1 MIVRVV
7 KFNFQ
12 RVYTDDF
19 IRLFESKKDKIRSFK
34 GCHYLE
40 MLQGEREHSN
50 VFFTYSYWESEDALN
65 EYRHSEMFK
74 DTWSTI
80 KPWFAQ
86 KPEAISTTKLYD
98 LR

>member
-12 RVYTDDF
+12 RAHTDDF
-19 IRLFESKKDKIRSFK
+19 IRLFESKKDKIRAFE

-50 VFFTYSYWESEDALN
+50 IFYTYSYWDSEDALDK
-65 EYRHSEMFK
+65 YRHSDMFG

-86 KPEAISTTKLYD
+86 KAEAFSTTKLFD